1 MPGLSNVVLFPNIRV
16 PFTQIVERWWSRGY
30 VLRTGIKNPKRLYI
44 VKSPPPPVPLSPV
57 K

>member
-16 PFTQIVERWWSRGY
+16 PFTQIVERWWARGY